1 MKMAMKVTFLGDSI
15 RFGAGEQVAGYGKR
29 AAELLGPEFEVFQP
43 NDNCRFAKYTLRMLF
58 DYAEAIRGSSIVH
71 FNCGH
76 WDLCEI
82 LGDGTFSTEEE
93 YVENIVRIARILKS
107 YADVVIFAT
116 TTPVLDAN
124 PYNRNCVIDR
134 FNEIAVAALEKEG
147 VIINDLNALLAP
159 DKEKYI
165 LASDNIHLTSEGVE
179 VCARAVADII
189 LAEANKL
196 G

>member
-29 AAELLGPEFEVFQP
+29 TAELLGPEFEVFQP

-107 YADVVIFAT
+107 YCDVVIFAT

>member
-1 MKMAMKVTFLGDSI
+1 MKVTFLGDSI
-15 RFGAGEQVAGYGKR
+15 RFGVGEQIAGYGKR

-58 DYAEAIRGSSIVH
+58 DYAEAIKGSRIIH

-82 LGDGTFSTEEE
+82 FGDGTFSTEEE
-93 YVENIVRIARILKS
+93 YVDNIVRIAKILKS

-124 PYNRNCVIDR
+124 PHNKNSTIKR
-134 FNEIAVAALEKEG
+134 FNEIAVAALEAEG
-147 VIINDLNALLAP
+147 VVINDLNALLL
-159 DKEKYI
+159 DEKERYI
-165 LASDNIHLTSEGVE
+165 RDTDNIHLTDEGVE
-179 VCARAVADII
+179 ICARAVAK
-189 LAEANKL
+189 LVASEAEKL

>member
-1 MKMAMKVTFLGDSI
+1 MEINMKITFLGDSI
-15 RFGAGEQVAGYGKR
+15 RFGVGDQIAGYGKR
-29 AAELLGPEFEVFQP
+29 AAELLGPDFEVFQP
-43 NDNCRFAKYTLRMLF
+43 NDNCRFAKYTLRMIF
-58 DYAEAIRGSSIVH
+58 DYAEAIKCSRIIH

-76 WDLCEI
+76 WDLCE
-82 LGDGTFSTEEE
+82 LFGDGTFSSEKE
-93 YVENIVRIARILKS
+93 YVENIVRIEKILRS

-124 PYNRNCVIDR
+124 PHNKNSTICR
-134 FNEIAVAALEKEG
+134 FNELAVEAMRKEG
-147 VIINDLNALLAP
+147 VIINDLHALLVD

-179 VCARAVADII
+179 VCAHAVAK
-189 LAEANKL
+189 LVASEAEKL

>member
-1 MKMAMKVTFLGDSI
+1 MKVTFLGDSI
-15 RFGAGEQVAGYGKR
+15 RFGAGDQIAGYGKR
-29 AAELLGPEFEVFQP
+29 AAELLGPDFEVFQP

-58 DYAEAIRGSSIVH
+58 DYAEAIKGSRIVH

-76 WDLCEI
+76 WDLCE
-82 LGDGTFSTEEE
+82 LFGDGTFSTEEE
-93 YVENIVRIARILKS
+93 YADNLVRIARILKS
-107 YADVVIFAT
+107 RCDTVIFAT

-124 PYNRNCVIDR
+124 PYNKNSTICR
-134 FNEIAVAALEKEG
+134 FNEIAVEAMKREG
-147 VIINDLNALLAP
+147 VIINDLHALLAD

-179 VCARAVADII
+179 VCARAVANIVA
-189 LAEANKL
+189 AEAEKL